1 MIRQAN
7 LVDAL
12 ESLKSFL
19 DEYVISESNP
29 NGLFNSVD
37 INTIGSGDDV
47 FESLTCTCGDPSST
61 VLSFSKSNGG
71 WDVTA
76 YISTSNNIYLT
87 LKSSTASTGTTLVNK
102 MDYAYGTDN
111 GFLLHFTYDA
121 INGDPNLFATILVAR
136 SKDSYPIVVLPAI
149 SSDPTNNDY
158 THLFANVTHYPD
170 TNSLSLGMTQ
180 IDTIMQTE
188 AAPFVAY
195 GDQVNLSY
203 TPNAFWMPVSNAY
216 ASGFCRM
223 RFNETDCVTNGY
235 WFIDDV
241 TEEGDSDGN

>member
-7 LVDAL
+7 LADTL
-12 ESLKSFL
+12 EGLKSFL
-19 DEYVISESNP
+19 DEYVISENNP
-29 NGLFNSVD
+29 NGLFNSVEISSD
-37 INTIGSGDDV
+37 T
-47 FESLTCTCGDPSST
+47 LTCTSGNPSAT
-61 VLSFSKSNGG
+61 VLTFIKIPESTESPG
-71 WDVTA
+71 WDVGA
-76 YISTSNNIYLT
+76 HREGGLVYLT
-87 LKSSTASTGTTLVNK
+87 LHSSTASTGATLVNK

-136 SKDSYPIVVLPAI
+136 SKDSYPIVVFPAI
-149 SSDPTNNDY
+149 FSDPTNNDY

-241 TEEGDSDGN
+241 AEEGDSDGN

>member
-1 MIRQAN
+1 MIRQVN
-7 LVDAL
+7 LVDTL

-19 DEYVISESNP
+19 DEYVISENNP
-29 NGLFNSVD
+29 NGLFNSVEISSD
-37 INTIGSGDDV
+37 T
-47 FESLTCTCGDPSST
+47 LTCTSGNPSAT
-61 VLSFSKSNGG
+61 VLTFIKIPESTGSPG
-71 WDVTA
+71 WDVGA
-76 YISTSNNIYLT
+76 NREGGLVYLT
-87 LKSSTASTGTTLVNK
+87 LHSSTASTGATLVNK

-136 SKDSYPIVVLPAI
+136 SKDSYPIVVFPAI
-149 SSDPTNNDY
+149 SSDPTDNDY

-241 TEEGDSDGN
+241 TEEGDSNGN